1 MVFDKIANKVKVNSR
16 WIILLFQYLYKQR
29 DYPFIFYQLFSG
41 IWWSKPKIT
50 FHRLDFR
57 SIRAYVISFF
67 QCTKVKLTACKIV
80 CLQLVTISCDFS
92 QVLISLNILKEHRI
106 RISGKW
112 AKFVMSDVI
121 IQIYK
126 QSGPMIQKIQ

>member
-1 MVFDKIANKVKVNSR
+1 MIKVNSC
-16 WIILLFQYLYKQR
+16 WITVNIQYLYKQK
-29 DYPFIFYQLFSG
+29 DNYFIIYQLFSG
-41 IWWSKPKIT
+41 ICWSKPKIT
-50 FHRLDFR
+50 FHRLYFR

-67 QCTKVKLTACKIV
+67 QCTEVKLTACMIV
-80 CLQLVTISCDFS
+80 CLQLVTISCDLS

-112 AKFVMSDVI
+112 AEFVMGNVI

-126 QSGPMIQKIQ
+126 QNGPMIQKIQ